1 MTDHTHDNDDNKPH
15 APGSDLEAPTLK
27 LQAETSTPQVETR
40 GRPSKLSPARRERF
54 CELLREGN
62 YLETAAYASG
72 IHPSTVYNW
81 LDAGALENT
90 GAHHLFFEAV
100 KKAAALAEIDALK
113 IAKAGGNNWQSAAW
127 FLERRYPAKYA
138 RREYIQDARDV
149 REIPQDELD
158 RLVAEAL
165 EVKRPRLIGKG
176 STL

>member
-40 GRPSKLSPARRERF
+40 GRPTKLNPERAAKF

-62 YLETAAYASG
+62 YLDTAAYASG
-72 IHPSTVYNW
+72 VHPSTIYNW
-81 LDAGALENT
+81 LDAGAVAKK
-90 GAHHLFFEAV
+90 GAHHSFFDEV
-100 KKAAALAEIDALK
+100 KKAAAYAEVEALRT
-113 IAKAGGNNWQSAAW
+113 AKAGKFGWQSAAW

-149 REIPQDELD
+149 KEIPQDELD

-165 EVKRPRLIGKG
+165 EVKRPHLIGKG